1 MAGRLAWLL
10 CAAVVFCPAL
20 RAQQAQQAKTRVSPI
35 VVFWEE
41 GFPAADTAAVSR
53 SALEAALPQARFT
66 ATSELPA
73 ALARPETRLLVLPY
87 GSAFPEED
95 WDAISGYLRRDGN
108 LLVLGG
114 KPFTRPA
121 DREDGKWKLQPE
133 RMAYAQRLL
142 VNRYEETPGS
152 RGLTFERNE
161 DFSFLHLPSFGWS
174 RSFSL
179 VARLSGEDLYPRGG
193 SAGGIDAQFSTL
205 VWGAAGDRRLSAPL
219 VEIDHFKND
228 FIGGRWIILACDP
241 DPGFLDS
248 TAGQELTRTLAA
260 RAAEGAELFLVQ
272 PEWALFLEGEPWV
285 IRMRWDRFEA
295 APEPVRLEIEIR
307 ANGKTER
314 RSLDLEPHE
323 FPYTKEF
330 ILPPHAGPGLR
341 VVTAR
346 LEAGGR
352 VLAIY
357 HTGFWLRD
365 TSYLDSGPR
374 VTINHDFFEIDGHP
388 TPVVGSTYM
397 ASDVQREFF
406 MSPNPYVWD
415 QDMGQMQGAGINML
429 RTGWWTAWDQVMK
442 ESGVVHEEML
452 RTLEAFLMTAR
463 KHDLPVQF
471 NFFAFL
477 PDPLGGGNPYLNPD
491 AVRRQKQLV
500 LTVVRQFR
508 DVPYLMWDLINEPS
522 FSNPRE
528 LWMTRPDGGPA
539 EVAAWNRW
547 LAKRYSSREALAAA
561 WNQPLRREDQPAPLP
576 RDLQFSPDAA
586 RATGRFLNSIEVHDY
601 YLFSQEEF
609 RDWAQQLRQAI
620 RETGS
625 RQLVT
630 VGQDEGGGI
639 DRPSPAWHASAIDFT
654 TTHSWW
660 LHDALLWDSLV
671 AKVPGEPMLV
681 QETGIQRAVGID
693 GSPRR
698 SQAQAAALLNRKL
711 TMALATGAG
720 AIQWL
725 WNTNAYMDDDNE
737 VAIGALRVDGT
748 EKPQE
753 LVLSRLAQ
761 FARVSASYFEDPEK
775 PPVAIVTSQAF
786 QYSALNPLAVEAQQE
801 AVRALEY
808 SCRVESRVVSEN
820 RIDQLGH
827 PQLAI
832 LPSPMALGDAAWKG
846 LLEYVK
852 AGGNLLI
859 TGSVERD
866 EEWHV
871 TNRMAALGLDARP
884 VPLLFHQAQITLG
897 SRTIPISFGAQSQA
911 VLDVLRTEDGK
922 PFHEIRLGKGRLF
935 ILDYPVELAEG
946 SAAAVGVYQWVL
958 EQIGVRPRFT
968 GQFPST
974 GVLIRPEIFSRA
986 VLYLF
991 DSESDSAQPIDI
1003 RDNATGAEI
1012 KFVLPAQASRLI
1024 LLSKPDG
1031 KVIARYG
1038 F

>member
-1 MAGRLAWLL
+1 MGRRLAWLL
-10 CAAVVFCPAL
+10 CAAVVFCPVL
-20 RAQQAQQAKTRVSPI
+20 RAQPAQQAKTQVSPM
-35 VVFWEE
+35 VVFWED
-41 GFPAADTAAVSR
+41 GFPAADTASVSR
-53 SALEAALPQARFT
+53 AALEAALPQARFT
-66 ATSELPA
+66 AMSELPA

-87 GSAFPEED
+87 GSAFPEQD
-95 WDAISGYLRRDGN
+95 WGAIADYLRRGGN

-114 KPFTRPA
+114 KAFTRPA
-121 DREDGKWKLQPE
+121 NRQGGTWKLQSE

-152 RGLTFERNE
+152 SGLTFERSE

-179 VARLSGEDLYPRGG
+179 VARLSSEDLYAREG
-193 SAGGIDAQFSTL
+193 SAGGIDAHFSTL
-205 VWGAAGDRRLSAPL
+205 VWGAAGDQRLSAPL
-219 VEIDHFKND
+219 VEIDHFKKD
-228 FIGGRWIILACDP
+228 FLGGRWIFLACDP

-248 TAGQELTRTLAA
+248 AAGRELTGTLAA
-260 RAAEGAELFLVQ
+260 RAAQGAELFLVQ
-272 PEWALFLEGEPWV
+272 PEWPLFLEGEPWV

-307 ANGKTER
+307 GSDATER
-314 RSLDLEPHE
+314 RSFEIQPHE
-323 FPYTKEF
+323 YPYTTEF
-330 ILPPHAGPGLR
+330 TLPPHAGSGLR

-346 LEAGGR
+346 LEAGGHVR
-352 VLAIY
+352 AIFR
-357 HTGFWLRD
+357 TGFWLRD
-365 TSYLDSGPR
+365 TAYLDSGPR
-374 VTINHDFFEIDGHP
+374 VSINHDFFEIDGHP
-388 TPVVGSTYM
+388 APVVGSTYM
-397 ASDVQREFF
+397 AGDVQREFF

-415 QDMGQMQGAGINML
+415 QDMGQMRRAGINML

-452 RTLEAFLMTAR
+452 RALEAFLMTAR
-463 KHDLPVQF
+463 RHDLPVQF
-471 NFFAFL
+471 NFFAFI
-477 PDPLGGGNPYLNPD
+477 PDALGGGNPYLNPD

-528 LWMTRPDGGPA
+528 LWMTRPGGGPS

-547 LAKRYSSREALAAA
+547 LAKRYPSREALAAA
-561 WNQPLRREDQPAPLP
+561 WDSPLLPEGQPVPLP
-576 RDLQFSPDAA
+576 RDLQFSPAA
-586 RATGRFLNSIEVHDY
+586 ALATGRFFNSIEVHDY

-609 RDWAQQLRQAI
+609 RDWAEQMHQAI
-620 RETGS
+620 RAMGS

-639 DRPSPAWHASAIDFT
+639 DRPSPSWYASSIDFT
-654 TTHSWW
+654 TTHTWW
-660 LHDALLWDSLV
+660 LNDALLWDSLV
-671 AKVPGEPMLV
+671 AKVPDEPMLV
-681 QETGIQRAVGID
+681 QETGIQRALGID

-698 SQAQAAALLNRKL
+698 SQEQAAALLNRKL

-725 WNTNAYMDDDNE
+725 WNTNAYMNDDNE

-761 FARVSASYFEDPEK
+761 FARASAGYFEHPEE

-786 QYSALNPLAVEAQQE
+786 QYSALNALAIEAQQK

-808 SCRVESRVVSEN
+808 SCRVESRVVPEN
-820 RIDQLGH
+820 RIGQLGH
-827 PQLAI
+827 PRLTV

-859 TGSVERD
+859 TGSMERD

-871 TNRMAALGLDARP
+871 TNRLAAFDLDARP

-897 SRTIPISFGAQSQA
+897 SRTVPISFGAQSQV
-911 VLDVLRTEDGK
+911 VLDVLRTKDGK
-922 PFHEIRLGKGRLF
+922 PFHEIRLGQGRLF
-935 ILDYPVELAEG
+935 VIDYPVELAEG
-946 SAAAVGVYQWVL
+946 AAAAASVYQWAL
-958 EQIGVRPRFT
+958 EQVGVHPRFS
-968 GQFPST
+968 GQVSAV

-991 DSESDSAQPIDI
+991 DSESDSEQPIDV

-1012 KFVLPAQASRLI
+1012 KFVLPARASRLI
-1024 LLSKPDG
+1024 LLGKPDG
-1031 KVIARYG
+1031 RVIARYG

>member
-1 MAGRLAWLL
+1 MAGRLAWFL

-20 RAQQAQQAKTRVSPI
+20 GAQPQQAKAQVSPI
-35 VVFWEE
+35 VVFWEN
-41 GFPAADTAAVSR
+41 GFPSARTAGVSR

-87 GSAFPEED
+87 GSAFPEQD
-95 WDAISGYLRRDGN
+95 WASIDAYLGRGGN

-114 KPFTRPA
+114 KAFTRPA
-121 DREDGKWKLQPE
+121 DRENGTWKLQPE
-133 RMAYAQRLL
+133 RMAYARRLL
-142 VNRYEETPGS
+142 INRYEEAPGS
-152 RGLTFERNE
+152 RGLSFERNE
-161 DFSFLHLPSFGWS
+161 DFSFLRLPSFGWS

-179 VARLSGEDLYPRGG
+179 VARLSGEDLYPREG

-219 VEIDHFKND
+219 VEIDHFKNN
-228 FIGGRWIILACDP
+228 FIGGRWIFLACDP

-248 TAGQELTRTLAA
+248 AAGQELTRTLAA

-272 PEWALFLEGEPWV
+272 PEWPLFLEGEPWV
-285 IRMRWDRFEA
+285 IRVRWDRFEA
-295 APEPVRLEIEIR
+295 TPELVHLQIEIR
-307 ANGKTER
+307 ANGTTER
-314 RSLDLEPHE
+314 RSFDLNPHE
-323 FPYTKEF
+323 YPYTTEF
-330 ILPPHAGPGLR
+330 TLPPHTGSGLR

-374 VTINHDFFEIDGHP
+374 VSINHDFFEIDGHP

-415 QDMGQMQGAGINML
+415 QDMAQMQRAGINML

-452 RTLEAFLMTAR
+452 RALEAFLMTAR
-463 KHDLPVQF
+463 KHGLPVQF
-471 NFFAFL
+471 NFFAFI
-477 PDPLGGGNPYLNPD
+477 PDALGGGNPYLNPD

-508 DVPYLMWDLINEPS
+508 NVPYVMWDLVNEPS
-522 FSNPRE
+522 FSDPRE
-528 LWMTRPDGGPA
+528 LWATRPDGDPA
-539 EVAAWNRW
+539 ELAAWNRW
-547 LAKRYSSREALAAA
+547 LAKRYPTREALAAA
-561 WNQPLRREDQPAPLP
+561 WNQPFIPEDQPVPLP
-576 RDLQFSPDAA
+576 RDLQFSPEAA
-586 RATGRFLNSIEVHDY
+586 LATGRFLNSIEVHDY

-609 RDWAQQLRQAI
+609 RDWAEQMRQAI

-639 DRPSPAWHASAIDFT
+639 DRPSPAWYASSIDFT
-654 TTHSWW
+654 TTHTWW
-660 LHDALLWDSLV
+660 LNDALLWDSLV
-671 AKVPGEPMLV
+671 AKVPDEPMLV

-698 SQAQAAALLNRKL
+698 SQEQAASLLNRKL

-725 WNTNAYMDDDNE
+725 WNTNAYMNNDNE

-761 FARVSASYFEDPEK
+761 FARASASYFEHPEE
-775 PPVAIVTSQAF
+775 PPIAIVTSQAF
-786 QYSALNPLAVEAQQE
+786 QYSALNTLAIEAQQK

-808 SCRVESRVVSEN
+808 SCRVESRIVSEN
-820 RIDQLGH
+820 RIGQLGH

-832 LPSPMALGDAAWKG
+832 LPSPMALGDAAWKA
-846 LLEYVK
+846 LVEYVK
-852 AGGNLLI
+852 SGGNLLI
-859 TGSVERD
+859 TGSMERD

-871 TNRMAALGLDARP
+871 TNRLAALGLDARP
-884 VPLLFHQAQITLG
+884 VPLLFHQAQFMLG
-897 SRTIPISFGAQSQA
+897 SRTISISFGGQSQVA
-911 VLDVLRTEDGK
+911 LDVLGTKDGK
-922 PFHEIRLGKGRLF
+922 PFHEIRLGQGRLF

-946 SAAAVGVYQWVL
+946 SAAAASVYQWVL
-958 EQIGVRPRFT
+958 DQIGVHPRFT
-968 GQFPST
+968 GQLPST

-991 DSESDSAQPIDI
+991 DSESDSEQPIDI
-1003 RDNATGAEI
+1003 RDDATGAEI

-1024 LLSKPDG
+1024 LLRKPDG